1 MTVRWLALVVLV
13 ATLAGCGSSGKDS
26 TEKRLPGTGK
36 PAVTL
41 ATKNFTE
48 QFVLGQLYKQALEAK
63 GYTVRLKP
71 DVGSSE
77 LVDRAL
83 VSHSIDLYPEYVSVI
98 VDEIAHQRPRPRS
111 AAEAYRR
118 AKAFERRRGF
128 DLLAASP
135 GFDALA
141 NAVKPSYADRHG
153 LRTTADLRKLGSF
166 RYGGPPENLTRLA
179 GSRGLREVYGVTRF
193 EDVPLEGTA
202 ARYSALDDGTVDVT
216 QVFSSEG
223 QLSERSRYRVL
234 TDPKGLYGFQHIAP
248 VVDRKA
254 MRAQGPAF
262 RRTLDTVTGLL
273 TNAALQ
279 EMNGA
284 VDLRGQKP
292 AVVARRFLA
301 RHNLD

>member
-26 TEKRLPGTGK
+26 AEKRLPGTGK
-36 PAVTL
+36 PAITL

-98 VDEIAHQRPRPRS
+98 VDEIARERPRPRS

-128 DLLAASP
+128 DMLAASP

-141 NAVKPSYADRHG
+141 NAVKPSFADRHG
-153 LRTTADLRKLGSF
+153 LRTTADLRKLESF

-179 GSRGLREVYGVTRF
+179 GSRGLREVYDVTRF

-216 QVFSSEG
+216 QVFSTEG
-223 QLSERSRYRVL
+223 QLADRSRYRVL

-248 VVDRKA
+248 VVDRK
-254 MRAQGPAF
+254 MLRAEGPAF

-279 EMNGA
+279 DMNGA

-292 AVVARRFLA
+292 AAVARQFLA